1 MEREELLGLVNAE
14 LGNTQLTLSERTVNG
29 ELDDALADFGDDEEA
44 NAKLVTR
51 IVGRLKR
58 IDGQLHADVS
68 EQINV
73 YKKNLEKKQKQTQSQ
88 LQSQQ
93 PKPAQNTEEGV
104 IADLQKRIEAMEE
117 AAKQKDVALAIE
129 KTKGEVK
136 RRLSEKFRSAGMDV
150 NDFFLGT
157 ALGRIDFSDKA
168 YDVDA
173 LVKKAE
179 ENYNVDR
186 KLAGIDDTGRPNFGG
201 GGGNNRNSASDY
213 FARKA
218 KKEGWAKK

>member
-29 ELDDALADFGDDEEA
+29 ELDDALADFGEDAEA

-51 IVGRLKR
+51 IADRLKR

-68 EQINV
+68 EQINI
-73 YKKNLEKKQKQTQSQ
+73 YKKSLNKVQKP
-88 LQSQQ
+88 QQ
-93 PKPAQNTEEGV
+93 QQVKPQAGEQNPNEGL

-117 AAKQKDVALAIE
+117 AAKKKETALALE
-129 KTKGEVK
+129 KVKGEVK
-136 RRLSEKFRSAGMDV
+136 KRLSDKFRSAGMEV
-150 NDFFLGT
+150 NEFFLGT
-157 ALGRIDFSDKA
+157 ALGRMEFSSEN

-179 ENYNVDR
+179 ENYNIDR
-186 KLAGIDDTGRPNFGG
+186 KLAGVEDTGRPNFGG
-201 GGGNNRNSASDY
+201 GGGNNRSSASDY

>member
-29 ELDDALADFGDDEEA
+29 ELDDALADFGDDAEA

-68 EQINV
+68 EQVNA
-73 YKKNLEKKQKQTQSQ
+73 YKKNLEKKQKPLVQTQAQ
-88 LQSQQ
+88 KQQ
-93 PKPAQNTEEGV
+93 PDTPSGNEGV

-117 AAKQKDVALAIE
+117 AAKKKDAALAIE
-129 KTKGEVK
+129 KSKGEIKK
-136 RRLSEKFRSAGMDV
+136 RLGEKFRSAGMEL
-150 NDFFLGT
+150 NEFFLGT
-157 ALGRIDFSDKA
+157 ALSRLDFSTETNDI
-168 YDVDA
+168 DS

-213 FARKA
+213 FAKKA
-218 KKEGWAKK
+218 KKEGWARK

>member
-29 ELDDALADFGDDEEA
+29 ELDDALADFGEDQEE

-51 IVGRLKR
+51 IAGRLKR
-58 IDGQLHADVS
+58 LDGQLHADVS
-68 EQINV
+68 EQIKV
-73 YKKNLEKKQKQTQSQ
+73 YKKNFEAKQNQQQ
-88 LQSQQ
+88 QSQQ
-93 PKPAQNTEEGV
+93 QQQHAQNVDNEM
-104 IADLQKRIEAMEE
+104 IAELQKRIEAMEE
-117 AAKQKDVALAIE
+117 AAKKKDAALAVE
-129 KTKGEVK
+129 NAKGEVR
-136 RRLSEKFRSAGMDV
+136 RRLKEKFRSAGMEI
-150 NDFFLGT
+150 NEFFLGT
-157 ALGRIDFSDKA
+157 ALGRMDFSSSENDM
-168 YDVDA
+168 DS

-186 KLAGIDDTGRPNFGG
+186 KAAGIDDTGRPNFGG
-201 GGGNNRNSASDY
+201 GGGNARNSASDY